1 MKFGVVDLDKKNMVK
16 NFKEKPK
23 MNTWINIGYIY
34 IPKIMIKNVMKT
46 NNFISFLQNEI
57 KRKNVLFFK
66 HNNLHITVNT
76 ITELNEAQKNI
87 KKFYG

>member
-1 MKFGVVDLDKKNMVK
+1 MKIKLFLLFYRYDMKFGVVDLDKKNMVK
-16 NFKEKPK
+16 NFKEKLK

-57 KRKNVLFFK
+57 KEKMSFFS
-66 HNNLHITVNT
+66 NITT
-76 ITELNEAQKNI
+76 ILQ
-87 KKFYG
+87 